1 MEIFTSWM
9 EREIEQGEQKLIKR
23 QLKRLFN
30 ISEDVENRINNSSIF
45 QIENLADIIFDLKS
59 LDDLIL
65 WLNSQTEGSI

>member
-1 MEIFTSWM
+1 MEIVTSWM

-30 ISEDVENRINNSSIF
+30 ISEDVENRINNSSIS
-45 QIENLADIIFDLKS
+45 QIENLADIIFDLQS

-65 WLNSQTEGSI
+65 WLNSQTEGSS